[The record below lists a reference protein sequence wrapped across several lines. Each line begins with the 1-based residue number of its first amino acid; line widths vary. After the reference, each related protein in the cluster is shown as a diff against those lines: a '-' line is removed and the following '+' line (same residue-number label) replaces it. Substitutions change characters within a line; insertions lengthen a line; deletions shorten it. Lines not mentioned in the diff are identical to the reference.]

1 MAKNSDLN
9 IHEMANYFAEK
20 TGILIPKEVL
30 DFYSLHENENMD
42 LEFVRLFKHQY
53 ESIKDGGNPYI
64 SVLISEKLAIEIV
77 KLCMTIPEH
86 NRIEILFDKIKNHS
100 FNKIGEKM
108 YFKNDKLYNS
118 FKNKPIEE
126 DYEEFVLDEIL
137 YSVNDY
143 DFRNNRFNFSLIQQA
158 YENIGSEINN
168 IKAILILWVHCGGE
182 GGIIVKGKNVGYETG
197 YAHIDDLDL
206 NFNGKNIKYRGFL
219 HEENEKIYTEIDKKR
234 LKEKRM
240 PTMHI
245 FYVSFLLILNLPN

>member
-126 DYEEFVLDEIL
+126 D
-137 YSVNDY
+137 
-143 DFRNNRFNFSLIQQA
+143 
-158 YENIGSEINN
+158 
-168 IKAILILWVHCGGE
+168 
-182 GGIIVKGKNVGYETG
+182 
-197 YAHIDDLDL
+197 
-206 NFNGKNIKYRGFL
+206 
-219 HEENEKIYTEIDKKR
+219 
-234 LKEKRM
+234 
-240 PTMHI
+240 
-245 FYVSFLLILNLPN
+245 